1 MAEEKIEQP
10 EDDLD
15 MDTMDAFRY
24 VLHAVKGISP
34 VSAVTELAVY
44 DEESE

>member
-10 EDDLD
+10 KEDLD

-24 VLHAVKGISP
+24 VLHTVKGISP
-34 VSAVTELAVY
+34 VSEVSELAVY

>member
-1 MAEEKIEQP
+1 MAEEKLEQP

-24 VLHAVKGISP
+24 VLHTVKGISP
-34 VSAVTELAVY
+34 VSEVAELTTY

>member
-10 EDDLD
+10 KEDLD

-24 VLHAVKGISP
+24 VLHTVKGISP
-34 VSAVTELAVY
+34 VSTVAELAVY
-44 DEESE
+44 NEDGE